1 MDEKIRKFIDKT
13 LYPMIITPIEP
24 YIKPNMTRVER
35 VIAKQKVFFE
45 IKELVNGAEIV
56 TNQSTEEI
64 IAIIKKMIDERNGV
78 HEGCKIQYD
87 LVKEMLEEIEKQ
99 GREGKMK

>member
-1 MDEKIRKFIDKT
+1 MDEKTRKFIDET

-24 YIKPNMTRVER
+24 YIKPNMTRVEK

-64 IAIIKKMIDERNGV
+64 IATIKKIINERKGV
-78 HEGCKIQYD
+78 HEGCEIQYD
-87 LVKEMLEEIEKQ
+87 LVQEMLEEIKKQSREEKT
-99 GREGKMK
+99 K

>member
-1 MDEKIRKFIDKT
+1 MDEKTRKFIDET

-45 IKELVNGAEIV
+45 II
-56 TNQSTEEI
+56 
-64 IAIIKKMIDERNGV
+64 
-78 HEGCKIQYD
+78 
-87 LVKEMLEEIEKQ
+87 
-99 GREGKMK
+99 